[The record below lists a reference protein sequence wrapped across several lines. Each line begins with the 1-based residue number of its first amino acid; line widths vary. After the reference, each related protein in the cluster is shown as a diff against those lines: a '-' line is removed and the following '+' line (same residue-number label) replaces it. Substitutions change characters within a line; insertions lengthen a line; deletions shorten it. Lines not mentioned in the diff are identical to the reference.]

1 MIAVMR
7 KNSPTSNSTIPMKDG
22 MKKVK
27 SMLTVLLLT
36 TAVTSQLILSGC
48 QMEQAADYTNSIGM
62 EFIEIKAGC
71 FNMGMGRDPNFE
83 DVNGRE
89 LPRHRVCIT
98 KPFYISKTEVTQA
111 QWVAVMGSNPS
122 TFKGRNNP
130 VETVSWNDVQTF
142 IRRLN
147 QKEGG
152 NKYRLPT
159 EAEWE
164 YAARAGSSST
174 YHFGDDKGMV
184 GQYGWY
190 ADNSPL
196 RTNPVAEKRPNQWGL
211 YDMYGNVWE
220 WVQDWEDENYYRNSP
235 MNDPKGPDSGWYRV
249 NRGGSWFNGARALRS
264 ANRHSD
270 PPGSGNGYLGFR
282 LVRQP

>member
-1 MIAVMR
+1 
-7 KNSPTSNSTIPMKDG
+7 

-27 SMLTVLLLT
+27 SLLTVLLLT
-36 TAVTSQLILSGC
+36 TTVTSQLILT
-48 QMEQAADYTNSIGM
+48 QMAQAADYTNSIGM
-62 EFIEIKAGC
+62 EFVKISAGC
-71 FNMGMGRDPNFE
+71 FNMGRDPNFE
-83 DVNGRE
+83 DGSDDE

-98 KPFYISKTEVTQA
+98 KPFYIGKTEVTQA

-122 TFKGRNNP
+122 NFKGRNNP

-190 ADNSPL
+190 LDNSSE
-196 RTNPVAEKRPNQWGL
+196 RTHPVAQKRPNQWGL
-211 YDMYGNVWE
+211 YDMHGNVWE
-220 WVQDWEDENYYRNSP
+220 WVQDWYDENYYRNSP
-235 MNDPKGPDSGWYRV
+235 MNDPKGPSSGRARV
-249 NRGGSWFNGARALRS
+249 HRGGSWYVAAGNLRS
-264 ANRHSD
+264 ACRSRLIFS
-270 PPGSGNGYLGFR
+270 PGSRYDDLGFR